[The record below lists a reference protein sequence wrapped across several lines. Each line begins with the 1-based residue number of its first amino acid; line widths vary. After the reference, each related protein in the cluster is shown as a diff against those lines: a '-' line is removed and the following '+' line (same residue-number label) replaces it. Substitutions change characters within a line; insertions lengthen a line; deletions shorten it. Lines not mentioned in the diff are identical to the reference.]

1 MNKLTHQTLE
11 AVKAVRAKVA
21 HRREYLDILEMEL
34 SNTRLALQEF
44 TSLYRQR
51 LGPLEN
57 ELSRLEQILDEGT
70 RLREH
75 RRSANGGGKTQEQTG
90 DKHKSRQHHRK
101 ESRLPSTKNP
111 LFERK
116 IRELFRNLAKRFHPD
131 LADEAGEKKQREEIM
146 SRINQAYSARDLKA
160 LETLAEESGAYS
172 NGKSTGPED
181 ELIRL
186 KVELRHLEA
195 MIFEVEHTIRELDI
209 SPAMQLRTEAKI
221 EDNAG
226 RDLFGDMEFDL
237 KLRIAELQE
246 HLLDL
251 GLEVQ

>member
-1 MNKLTHQTLE
+1 MKKLTHQTQE
-11 AVKAVRAKVA
+11 VVKTLRAKVA

-44 TSLYRQR
+44 TILYRQR
-51 LGPLEN
+51 LSPLED

-70 RLREH
+70 RLREQE
-75 RRSANGGGKTQEQTG
+75 RSANGAGKTQEQTE
-90 DKHKSRQHHRK
+90 DKHKSQHHRR

-131 LADEAGEKKQREEIM
+131 LTDEQGEKKQREEIM

-160 LETLAEESGAYS
+160 LETLAEESAAYS
-172 NGKSTGPED
+172 SKSAGPE
-181 ELIRL
+181 EEIVRL
-186 KVELRHLEA
+186 KIELRHLEA

-209 SPAMQLRTEAKI
+209 SPAMQLCTEAKI
-221 EDNAG
+221 EENAG